1 MASARL
7 AFVDNLRILLIT
19 LVVAVH
25 IAITYGGAGSWYYTE
40 VRQPDTITLAVL
52 TFQNAVIQ
60 SFSMGLF
67 FLLAGHFTP
76 ASYDRKGPWQFL
88 KDRFLRL
95 GIPLLFYGFVIHPLL
110 IYPLAKAG
118 VIELDG
124 SFVDFLGGYYSSL
137 HIDSGPLW
145 FVEALLILA
154 VIYALL
160 RRATEALSPWSNA
173 GGRLPGNIAI
183 AALACALGIVT
194 FIARM
199 WFPVGSFFGPL
210 DFQLGFF
217 PQYIALFV
225 VGLMAYRG
233 NWLVRIDAH
242 LGRLWLIVAGVF
254 AVVGFPILFVA
265 GGALSGKVS
274 PFLGG
279 LHWQSLAY
287 AVWEQVVGIAMV
299 VGLLVLFRERI
310 NRQTPF
316 ARALADSTYAVY
328 VIHAPVVILL
338 TLALRG
344 VRLYPLLKFALAL
357 LVIVPA
363 CFALANVI
371 RKLPAVRR
379 IL

>member
-1 MASARL
+1 MAPARL

-19 LVVAVH
+19 LVLAVH
-25 IAITYGGAGSWYYTE
+25 VAITYGGAGSWYYTE
-40 VRQPDTITLAVL
+40 VRQPDAITLAVL

-76 ASYDRKGPWQFL
+76 ASYDRKGSWQFL

-95 GIPLLFYGFVIHPLL
+95 GIPLLFYGFVIHPSL
-110 IYPLAKAG
+110 IYPLAKVG

-124 SFVDFLGGYYSSL
+124 SFRDFLGGYYSRL

-145 FVEALLILA
+145 FVEALLMLA

-160 RRATEALSPWSNA
+160 HRPAKALAPCCRAD
-173 GGRLPGNIAI
+173 GKLPGNVAI

-194 FIARM
+194 FIARL
-199 WFPVGSFFGPL
+199 WFPVGRVFGPL
-210 DFQLGFF
+210 NFQLGFF
-217 PQYIALFV
+217 PQYIALFI
-225 VGLMAYRG
+225 VGVMAYRG
-233 NWLVRIDAH
+233 NWLLRIDAH
-242 LGRLWLIVAGVF
+242 LGRLWLVVAGVF

-265 GGALSGKVS
+265 GGALSGEVT

-279 LHWQSLAY
+279 LHWQSLAC
-287 AVWEQVVGIAMV
+287 AMWEQVVGVAMV

-310 NRQTPF
+310 SRQTPF

-328 VIHAPVVILL
+328 IIHAPVVILL

-357 LVIVPA
+357 LVIVPV

-371 RKLPAVRR
+371 RKLPGARR

>member
-25 IAITYGGAGSWYYTE
+25 TAITYGGVGSWYYTE
-40 VRQPDTITLAVL
+40 VPQPDAITLAVL
-52 TFQNAVIQ
+52 TFHNALIQ
-60 SFSMGLF
+60 SFCMGLF
-67 FLLAGHFTP
+67 FLLAGYFTP
-76 ASYDRKGPWQFL
+76 ASFDRKGSWQFL

-124 SFVDFLGGYYSSL
+124 SFRDFLGGYYSSL
-137 HIDSGPLW
+137 RIDWGPLW
-145 FVEALLILA
+145 FVGALLILA

-160 RRATEALSPWSNA
+160 RRATKALSPWSAA

-194 FIARM
+194 FIARL
-199 WFPVGSFFGPL
+199 WFPIGRFYGPL
-210 DFQLGFF
+210 NFQLGFF

-225 VGLMAYRG
+225 VGVMAYRS
-233 NWLVRIDAH
+233 NWLLPIDAH
-242 LGRLWLIVAGVF
+242 LGRLWLVVAGAF

-265 GGALSGKVS
+265 GGALSGEVS

-287 AVWEQVVGIAMV
+287 AVWEQVVGVLMV
-299 VGLLVLFRERI
+299 VGLPVLFRERI
-310 NRQTPF
+310 SRQTPF

-371 RKLPAVRR
+371 RKLPGARQ